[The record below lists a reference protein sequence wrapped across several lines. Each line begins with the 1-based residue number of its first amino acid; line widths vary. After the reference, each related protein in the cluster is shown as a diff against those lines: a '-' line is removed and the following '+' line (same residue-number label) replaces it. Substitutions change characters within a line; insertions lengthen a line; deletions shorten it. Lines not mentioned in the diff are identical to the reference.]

1 MRVSTEVGIS
11 RNRASLHQSFPQLK
25 VATMSFEVHGAG
37 SDKRLVKANRSVD
50 AIMDALHAHQPDVL
64 LVAGYSL
71 DDDAA
76 HDALNARLE
85 RCGWDGLL
93 FVEVRRHAEDLP
105 GRALPRRIDDA
116 PEPLSP
122 HCLFAWTR
130 DSGWKCMGRQYFV
143 SSAQARKNAGN
154 RVRSFVENLP
164 NRIIEFKGRRFGA
177 LICGE
182 VNALVGRKHVAPLNE
197 AIGNWLRGLDVI
209 VNATHDLMGNQGT
222 LNAKRGFFSQG
233 GRAYLSASNWNT
245 QSILSNGKTRV
256 QRRDSRTLHT
266 FYLDG
271 NEIPQS
277 RQSIPH
283 PDYEYR
289 EGVLP
294 SRPSLLAPQPI
305 SSTKTPPSKT
315 SKNMEPKKLMTSARG
330 NEPAKASPAPKGKA
344 SQPLW
349 EMLKAVYPD
358 VQCEAKFDW
367 LVLPRVDKTSG
378 ADQQARPRGVA
389 ADIRTALIEDC
400 RKNQHHHAS
409 QKKRQCTPEQLAAE
423 LMSPRMLAMEFDFYI
438 PSLKLAIEFDE
449 RQHFSAER
457 AVSLAAYKGR
467 VQTGFDVREWTDRCN
482 VIKAVDADPVWRDWQ
497 RAYRDAMRDMLA
509 ARHGVRLI
517 RYRFDA
523 MPGIEDIRAL
533 ARLEAM
539 RT

>member
-1 MRVSTEVGIS
+1 MRVSTESGFS
-11 RNRASLHQSFPQLK
+11 RKKAPQPQNLPPLK
-25 VATMSFEVHGAG
+25 VATMSFEVHGGG

-50 AIMDALHAHQPDVL
+50 AIMDALCTHRPDVL

-71 DDDAA
+71 HDDAA
-76 HDALNARLE
+76 HEALKERLE
-85 RCGWDGLL
+85 KSDWDGLL
-93 FVEVRRHAEDLP
+93 FVEVRNHAENLP
-105 GRALPRRIDDA
+105 GRALPRRIDGA
-116 PEPLSP
+116 PQQLSS

-130 DSGWKCMGRQYFV
+130 DTGWKCLGRQYFV

-154 RVRSFVENLP
+154 VVPAFVENLP
-164 NRIIEFKGRRFGA
+164 NRTIEFKVRRFGA

-182 VNALVGRKHVAPLNE
+182 INALRAEKTGVVRPLTPE
-197 AIGNWLRGLDVI
+197 IGAWLRNLDVV
-209 VNATHDLMGNQGT
+209 VNATHDRMGWASILG
-222 LNAKRGFFSQG
+222 AKRSWFSQG
-233 GRAYLSASNWNT
+233 GRAYLSSSNWNSSNKRP
-245 QSILSNGKTRV
+245 QSRNA
-256 QRRDSRTLHT
+256 RTLHT

-271 NEIPQS
+271 NEMPQS
-277 RQSIPH
+277 RQTTPH

-294 SRPSLLAPQPI
+294 SRSSSSATQPI
-305 SSTKTPPSKT
+305 SSSITLPLKT
-315 SKNMEPKKLMTSARG
+315 SKNMEPQKLTPAAKG
-330 NEPAKASPAPKGKA
+330 NEPAKASSAPKGKA

-349 EMLKAVYPD
+349 EMLKSVYPD

-378 ADQQARPRGVA
+378 ADQQARARGVA
-389 ADIRTALIEDC
+389 AEVRAALIEDC
-400 RKNQHHHAS
+400 RKHQHLHANL
-409 QKKRQCTPEQLAAE
+409 KKRQCTPEQLAAE
-423 LMSPRMLAMEFDFYI
+423 LMSPRMSSMEFDFYI

-467 VQTGFDVREWTDRCN
+467 VQTGFDVREWIERCN
-482 VIKAVDADPVWRDWQ
+482 TIKAVDADPVWRDWQ

-509 ARHGVRLI
+509 ARHGVRLV

-523 MPGIEDIRAL
+523 MPGIEEIKAL

-539 RT
+539 SV